1 MLLQSLD
8 LKLHLVDEYLLLF
21 ANLLALLEALRQLGQ
36 LPCHLT
42 DLHVWLPVALLV
54 QLPLQLSV
62 LDSLPHQL
70 ILRFFSRLLVLCRL
84 LQGSLQ
90 LDLVLELQTL
100 MSIAT

>member
-21 ANLLALLEALRQLGQ
+21 ADHLALLEALRQLGQ
-36 LPCHLT
+36 LPCHPT
-42 DLHVWLPVALLV
+42 YLHIWLPVALLV

-70 ILRFFSRLLVLCRL
+70 ILRFFSRPLVFCRL